1 MRKKF
6 LLLMAAIVVF
16 TNGCVVLRQDQQTP
30 QNTAARRTEGE
41 IPLFSTPPDLRD
53 YRELTRYEAVGS
65 NITSFNRVLTRL
77 KRRAERDGCDALV
90 KVRFYRQAIG
100 TGRRAASFPTV
111 EAVGIRYV
119 HENSAEL
126 RTHSS
131 EKTPLQMR

>member
-1 MRKKF
+1 MRKIF
-6 LLLMAAIVVF
+6 LPLTAVLIVF
-16 TNGCVVLRQDQQTP
+16 SNGCVVLRQDRPTQ
-30 QNTAARRTEGE
+30 TAARHTGGE
-41 IPLFSTPPDLRD
+41 IPLFATAPPDLRD
-53 YRELTRYEAVGS
+53 YQELTRYEAVGS

-90 KVRFYRQAIG
+90 KIRFYRQALG
-100 TGRRAASFPTV
+100 SGKRAASFPTV